1 VRGTTDA
8 QWAQALTTEQRAQE
22 EDVAAAGRTAT
33 RRHAA
38 PCERCYATVILLL
51 GQRLDWRAARSLFD
65 EMHTVGVSPGE
76 YAHG

>member
-1 VRGTTDA
+1 MRGATDA
-8 QWAQALTTEQRAQE
+8 QWAQTLTTEKKEE
-22 EDVAAAGRTAT
+22 EDAAAVGRTDT

-65 EMHTVGVSPGE
+65 QMHTVGVSPGE
-76 YAHG
+76 YAYG